1 MSPLREHLF
10 WIRPRRPCSF
20 LPWRLLNGFRSSKP
34 CHSLC
39 HSRVRTWSCITTR
52 SSVLRRS
59 LLPIL
64 YPVQS
69 LFRLFRTLLVT
80 CPRGSSV
87 LSEQLSSLGKL
98 LGQPPIFRPDCLSLP
113 GIGNVPCRR
122 MPCHSTFD
130 SSLLTAVPCLPHVHL
145 GLMTFVALPCH
156 SITTVISLCP
166 TLCKLLRGSRTVYS
180 LPGTLRRSLPLRIIS
195 GSSALWSLLGI
206 GCIPGPH
213 SINIRLLSFYSPL
226 TSSESEF

>member
-39 HSRVRTWSCITTR
+39 HSRVRTWFCFTTR

-80 CPRGSSV
+80 CPRGSSA
-87 LSEQLSSLGKL
+87 LSEQLSFLGKL
-98 LGQPPIFRPDCLSLP
+98 LGQPPLFSPDCLSLH
-113 GIGNVPCRR
+113 GIGN
-122 MPCHSTFD
+122 MPCHFTFD

-145 GLMTFVALPCH
+145 GLMTFVALPRH
-156 SITTVISLCP
+156 SITTVISLSNLMQVA
-166 TLCKLLRGSRTVYS
+166 TWKSNRVFASRYLKEV
-180 LPGTLRRSLPLRIIS
+180 
-195 GSSALWSLLGI
+195 SATQD
-206 GCIPGPH
+206 
-213 SINIRLLSFYSPL
+213 NIRQFGPL
-226 TSSESEF
+226 VIAGDRLHPRPPQHKH

>member
-1 MSPLREHLF
+1 MNKTKKALF
-10 WIRPRRPCSF
+10 
-20 LPWRLLNGFRSSKP
+20 LLAIGLLKGFRSSEP

-39 HSRVRTWSCITTR
+39 HSRVRTWYCTTTR

-64 YPVQS
+64 FPVQS
-69 LFRLFRTLLVT
+69 LFRPLRTLLVT
-80 CPRGSSV
+80 CPRGSSA

-98 LGQPPIFRPDCLSLP
+98 LGQLPIFRQDCSSLP
-113 GIGNVPCRR
+113 GIWNVPCRR

-145 GLMTFVALPCH
+145 GLMTFVALPHH
-156 SITTVISLCP
+156 SIITVISLFP
-166 TLCKLLRGSRTVYS
+166 TLCKFLRGSQTVFS
-180 LPGTLRRSLPLRIIS
+180 LPGTLRRSLPHRIIS
-195 GSSALWSLLGI
+195 GSLALWSLLGI

-213 SINIRLLSFYSPL
+213 SISIRFWSLYSPL
-226 TSSESEF
+226 ASSESEF

>member
-20 LPWRLLNGFRSSKP
+20 LPWLLLNEFRSSKP

-64 YPVQS
+64 CPVLS

-80 CPRGSSV
+80 CPRGSSA

-98 LGQPPIFRPDCLSLP
+98 LGQPPIFRPDCSSLP
-113 GIGNVPCRR
+113 GIRNVPCRR

-130 SSLLTAVPCLPHVHL
+130 SS
-145 GLMTFVALPCH
+145 
-156 SITTVISLCP
+156 
-166 TLCKLLRGSRTVYS
+166 
-180 LPGTLRRSLPLRIIS
+180 
-195 GSSALWSLLGI
+195 
-206 GCIPGPH
+206 
-213 SINIRLLSFYSPL
+213 
-226 TSSESEF
+226 